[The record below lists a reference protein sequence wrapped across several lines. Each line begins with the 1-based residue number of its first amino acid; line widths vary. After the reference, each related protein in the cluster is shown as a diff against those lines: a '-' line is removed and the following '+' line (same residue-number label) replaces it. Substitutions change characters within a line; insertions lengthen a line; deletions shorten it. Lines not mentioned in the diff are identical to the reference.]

1 MEATQNKSTSIPAI
15 ALNLASACLVAGV
28 IIAAVYFFTS
38 PIAAEKNQMLKTV
51 SMKAL
56 VKDADE
62 FKPVEGKTD
71 WYAAK
76 AGGKIIAYI
85 IPYETK
91 GFGGKINL
99 LVAVTPENTVLGYDV
114 TSHNETPGLGD
125 GITKDAFK
133 NMFKGKAMDH
143 LKVTK
148 APSDKEDIQALTGAT
163 ISSRAVTDGIKKAV
177 QEVADYTGGSK

>member
-1 MEATQNKSTSIPAI
+1 MGATQNKTTSIPAI

-28 IIAAVYFFTS
+28 IIAGVYFFTS
-38 PIAAEKNQMLKTV
+38 PIAVQKSLMLKND

-62 FKPVEGKTD
+62 FKPVDGKTD
-71 WYAAK
+71 WYTAK
-76 AGGKIIAYI
+76 ANGKVVAYI

-91 GFGGKINL
+91 GYGGKIKL
-99 LVAVTPENTVLGYDV
+99 LVAVSPENTVLGYDV
-114 TSHNETPGLGD
+114 SSHNETPGLGD
-125 GITKDAFK
+125 GVTKDAFK
-133 NMFKGKAMDH
+133 NMFKDKAIDH

-148 APSDKEDIQALTGAT
+148 DPSDKEDIQALTGAT

-177 QEVADYTGGSK
+177 QEVSEFTGGSK